1 MIVDCLFQHGE
12 GTLRQPFIGPGDGS
26 VGVDVVFIGQVTG
39 EIGRTERDHFA
50 VVKGLDAFHICIVHL
65 LAAVDRDAMEG
76 QRARPVTVV
85 DAGFDNRF
93 VRRLKDGIV
102 FGPESCRR
110 RDLGMEEPERK
121 GLRQEPAP
129 LIELLQRRYG
139 FVFRLFERNDVIGL
153 EHP

>member
-1 MIVDCLFQHGE
+1 
-12 GTLRQPFIGPGDGS
+12 
-26 VGVDVVFIGQVTG
+26 
-39 EIGRTERDHFA
+39 
-50 VVKGLDAFHICIVHL
+50 
-65 LAAVDRDAMEG
+65 MEG

-102 FGPESCRR
+102 FGPEGCRR
-110 RDLGMEEPERK
+110 RDLGMEEPERNVHGLYGFDAVVSRK
-121 GLRQEPAP
+121 GLGQEPAP
-129 LIELLQRRYG
+129 LIEFLQRRYG